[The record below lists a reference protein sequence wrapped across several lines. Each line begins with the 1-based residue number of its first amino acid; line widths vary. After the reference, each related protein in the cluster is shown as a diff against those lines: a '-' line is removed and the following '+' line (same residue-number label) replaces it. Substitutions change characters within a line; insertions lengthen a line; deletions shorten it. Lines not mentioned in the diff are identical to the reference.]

1 MGAVYVKTSDEG
13 PLREHLTPA
22 ERARLIELW
31 YHPHH
36 QRLTQTVDDVI
47 SDAKDCIIVDCDS
60 FRRDRCLMNRTRTR
74 FGRTSASEQTDG
86 IHPTDC
92 APHRSPRVSG
102 SRVFRPCRPAI
113 RRRAGPCEHYRRE
126 AKVQAVMIEINRRLW
141 IKQLASDCR
150 AARTVTL
157 RVGEKLEK
165 RRASRWKSDLS
176 R

>member
-92 APHRSPRVSG
+92 ARTGRRVS
-102 SRVFRPCRPAI
+102 
-113 RRRAGPCEHYRRE
+113 
-126 AKVQAVMIEINRRLW
+126 
-141 IKQLASDCR
+141 
-150 AARTVTL
+150 AARGFSVL
-157 RVGEKLEK
+157 VDRPFAGALVP
-165 RRASRWKSDLS
+165 ASTIGGRQRS
-176 R
+176 RPS